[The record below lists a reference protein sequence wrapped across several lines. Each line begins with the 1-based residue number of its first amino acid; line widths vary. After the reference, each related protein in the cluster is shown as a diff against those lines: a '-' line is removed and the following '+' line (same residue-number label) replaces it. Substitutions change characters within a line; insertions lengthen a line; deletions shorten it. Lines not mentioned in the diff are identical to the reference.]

1 MATAVRCD
9 EARVLG
15 RPSRDVEGGGS
26 YLDGALGGLLL
37 PQNLRVRPLSFIFSI
52 LVVRILR
59 ERRERG
65 FERTL
70 LGLTAEA
77 LLLRRGVEAV
87 LERRLDAGVAQAVPR
102 HGSG

>member
-1 MATAVRCD
+1 MRCD

-15 RPSRDVEGGGS
+15 RPSRDDEGGGS
-26 YLDGALGGLLL
+26 YLHGALGGLLL
-37 PQNLRVRPLSFIFSI
+37 PQNLRVRPLSLIFSI

-65 FERTL
+65 FEWTL

-102 HGSG
+102 HRG